1 MDTRP
6 TWKGALKLS
15 LIVIPVRAFAATR
28 PHADVTF
35 KQFHRKCHT
44 AIQLKKWCPHC
55 EEEVSNDEIVK
66 GHETSKGR
74 FVFAEESEITALR
87 PKSSQTIDISSVM
100 DASAIDARYIERVYY
115 LTPDSDTAASAF
127 AVVRKAL
134 TGKAAVGHLTFHGR
148 EYLTAVVADD
158 KAMLMYTLR
167 TAGEVVA
174 KKDLPT
180 IASGAPK
187 EEEVRLARRVL
198 DTFVSGARLD
208 TFVDN
213 YQAALRKM
221 LARKGAGQAV
231 EPDAETAATPGKVVN
246 LMDAL
251 RRSLDAVPSHATRS
265 RGALRKARPVSA
277 HRAKRPLRHVS

>member
-6 TWKGALKLS
+6 AWKGALKFS
-15 LIVIPVRAFAATR
+15 LIVIPVRAFSATR
-28 PHADVTF
+28 QHADVAF

-44 AIQLKKWCPHC
+44 PIQLKKWCPHC
-55 EEEVSNDEIVK
+55 KEEVANDAIVK
-66 GHETSKGR
+66 GHEASKGR
-74 FVFAEESEITALR
+74 FVFAEESEIAALR

-100 DASAIDARYIERVYY
+100 DASVIDARYIERVYY
-115 LTPDSDTAASAF
+115 LTPDSDAAASAF

-174 KKDLPT
+174 KKDLPA
-180 IASGAPK
+180 IAAGVPK
-187 EEEVRLARRVL
+187 ADEVRLARRVL
-198 DTFVSGARLD
+198 DSFVSGARLD

-221 LARKGAGQAV
+221 LAQKGVGRAA
-231 EPDAETAATPGKVVN
+231 EPNAETATSGKVVN

-251 RRSLDAVPSHATRS
+251 RRSLDAVPTHAMRS
-265 RGALRKARPVSA
+265 RRAPRRLVPPSPRSGPSARSDM
-277 HRAKRPLRHVS
+277 